1 MYEPEVDSEAVMMV
15 RVFTLIKE
23 IRKSTTYN
31 VRLINLQRIYAIPFF
46 EVLVSIAVSRTTLH
60 NSYQEMFYFNCS
72 EIYRE
77 DLFVVGDGGFDR
89 RHCGGH

>member
-1 MYEPEVDSEAVMMV
+1 MYEPEVDSEAVMIV
-15 RVFTLIKE
+15 YFNKRNKE
-23 IRKSTTYN
+23 IYHL
-31 VRLINLQRIYAIPFF
+31 RLINLQRIYAIPFF

-60 NSYQEMFYFNCS
+60 NFYQEMFYFNCS